1 MSFSHNQGSQFA
13 RVLNYTIVGADDE
26 SKHKVIFSEAVG
38 GKCIYTLNLEINTS
52 DMLTSCVIRVG
63 KNLSQA
69 SAIFTNSFK
78 YDQARQKYYISFSG
92 IEEDVFS
99 IDLYVATDNVN
110 SHFTWTGTL
119 EVCLSVKNK

>member
-1 MSFSHNQGSQFA
+1 MSFLHIQGSQFA

-38 GKCIYTLNLEINTS
+38 GKCIYTLNLEVDTA
-52 DMLTSCVIRVG
+52 DMLTACVIRVG

-69 SAIFTNSFK
+69 SAVYMNLFK
-78 YDQARQKYYISFSG
+78 YDQAKQKYYISISG

-99 IDLYVATDNVN
+99 IDLYVSTQNVN
-110 SHFTWTGTL
+110 SDYTWTGTL
-119 EVCLSVKNK
+119 EVCVLV